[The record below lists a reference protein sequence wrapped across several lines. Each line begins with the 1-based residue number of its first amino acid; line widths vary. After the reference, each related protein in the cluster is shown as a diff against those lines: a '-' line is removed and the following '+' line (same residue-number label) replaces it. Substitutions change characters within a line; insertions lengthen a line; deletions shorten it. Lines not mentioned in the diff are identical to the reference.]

1 MYVLLSKKNYFQHC
15 NGLMISVY
23 LIWLYYIIM
32 ISINLHFV
40 QYLNLM
46 IHYSQ
51 IYLNR
56 QLFKTHT
63 SLGQTPRVCPCLSLL
78 LLCCQDQASCLLDLQ
93 LTSLCLPN
101 DDDYF
106 KELNSHLQTS
116 MGTLKGG

>member
-1 MYVLLSKKNYFQHC
+1 
-15 NGLMISVY
+15 MISVY
-23 LIWLYYIIM
+23 LIWLYHIIM
-32 ISINLHFV
+32 ISINIHFV

-63 SLGQTPRVCPCLSLL
+63 SLDQTPRVGPCLSLL